1 MNRCMRIMC
10 MVEDGKDGI
19 HTFVQQYAQKFL
31 LEGLIQPVNATHVRV
46 IVCGQ
51 REAIENFIDALH
63 HGVVEKMIR
72 GIEMEPIF
80 KDRDYRG
87 VFRVIE

>member
-10 MVEDGKDGI
+10 KVEDGKIGI
-19 HTFVQQYAQKFL
+19 HDFIQQYAQKFS
-31 LEGLIQPVNATHVRV
+31 LEGLTQPVSATQVRV

-51 REAIENFIDALH
+51 YEAIENFIDALH
-63 HGVVEKMIR
+63 HGVVEKMIES
-72 GIEMEPIF
+72 IQMEPVF